1 MDITQQTVNL
11 RELWDS
17 REKVGLLPVL
27 EQMNE
32 LLDSGLIT
40 QDQFR

>member
-1 MDITQQTVNL
+1 MDITSQSVNL

-17 REKVGLLPVL
+17 RERVGLLPVL
-27 EQMNE
+27 ERMNE

-40 QDQFR
+40 QDEFR